1 MFAADLVRVGVSV
14 IAATGGDASVLAAK
28 STTTTIPIVFTTG
41 GDPVKLGF
49 VSSFNRPGGNVT
61 GVTFLGNELGSKR
74 LELLHQLVPAATA
87 IGVLFNPANPNSQ
100 AEMGDIGV
108 AARVSGCISTSR
120 TRASGV
126 PVTTH
131 GVHRPVPCIPLED
144 ALVPSRPGCLDRM
157 TVAMVAPLGRCS
169 GASTAAIAPHAR
181 PGMR

>member
-1 MFAADLVRVGVSV
+1 VSV

-108 AARVSGCISTSR
+108 AARVLGLHLHVENASSER
-120 TRASGV
+120 ETRAYPLPLTACTGPFRASRLR
-126 PVTTH
+126 TH
-131 GVHRPVPCIPLED
+131 WCPPDP
-144 ALVPSRPGCLDRM
+144 
-157 TVAMVAPLGRCS
+157 
-169 GASTAAIAPHAR
+169 AAWIA
-181 PGMR
+181 